1 MRTSTSDGSRSF
13 SVATAAFTL
22 RPVSTMLASC
32 AFWMSS
38 VIAGR
43 PLTRAKLVI
52 SFSPSMTSATC
63 DRYTGP
69 PPCCATM
76 IRLNCSG
83 SLILPSTRTTE
94 SLWPRV
100 RRPAGTSWFAFWIAW
115 ITWSTPI
122 PSAVSAFGLIWIS
135 TWRVTRPLT
144 STRATPGW
152 FSSAL
157 TIVWSVSDVSSRSP
171 VVCDMHG
178 ERGDRLVVL
187 VLDAIDERILDVAR
201 ETRTHDRDLVADV
214 LDRHCRV
221 GRQPELDEHLA
232 RSLARVARRCA

>member
-1 MRTSTSDGSRSF
+1 
-13 SVATAAFTL
+13 
-22 RPVSTMLASC
+22 
-32 AFWMSS
+32 
-38 VIAGR
+38 
-43 PLTRAKLVI
+43 
-52 SFSPSMTSATC
+52 MTSATC

-76 IRLNCSG
+76 MRLNCSG

-100 RRPAGTSWFAFWIAW
+100 RRPAGTSWLAFWIAW

-122 PSAVSAFGLIWIS
+122 PRAVSAFGLIWIS

-152 FSSAL
+152 FSKRLDDRLVGERRELAQAGRL
-157 TIVWSVSDVSSRSP
+157 R
-171 VVCDMHG
+171 HHR
-178 ERGDRLVVL
+178 ERGDRLIVL

-201 ETRTHDRDLVADV
+201 ERRTHDRDLVADV
-214 LDRHCRV
+214 LDRHRRV
-221 GRQPELDEHLA
+221 GRQPELDEDLA
-232 RSLARVARRCA
+232 RSLARVREDPLDARHLVDGVLDRLGDVGLDSFGRGARDTTS